1 VDLNLM
7 LELQAVPVRHA
18 QIEDQTLGQ
27 RRSVRAQVLSAEVNV
42 SAGTEQGAD
51 CLSDRFVRTCP

>member
-1 VDLNLM
+1 M